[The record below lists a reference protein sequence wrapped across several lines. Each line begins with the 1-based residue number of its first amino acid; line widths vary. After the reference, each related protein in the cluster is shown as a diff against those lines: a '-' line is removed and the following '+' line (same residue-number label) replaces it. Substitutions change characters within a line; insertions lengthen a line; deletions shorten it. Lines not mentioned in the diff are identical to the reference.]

1 MAITTSLV
9 IPAYNESA
17 RLGTGFERLRP
28 TLETMGTDSTEVIII
43 DDGSSDD
50 TARVA
55 HEVYGHLPHTLFVRQ
70 PVNRGKGAAVRLGI
84 ALASGDYVIATD
96 ADMAISPAQFP
107 DFVAKLHD
115 VAVVVGSRGHERHI
129 RYDSVL
135 RTLAGSTFNRFVRHY
150 AHTTLR
156 DTQCGCKG
164 FQRGPGR
171 LLGLLGMIDGFAY
184 DAEIFYLASQLAI
197 PVEPLSVTWD
207 DVRGSSV
214 KMGRDSLT
222 MLRDIRSLTSTRY
235 ENPVVELMTD
245 VDVADVANAARQ
257 ARVQG
262 LVVARGDENALLVL
276 ARDGAPAGM
285 GVAAALGGKL
295 RTATIQELRGRRLE
309 AV

>member
-1 MAITTSLV
+1 VAITTSFV
-9 IPAYNESA
+9 IPAYNEAA
-17 RLGTGFERLRP
+17 RLGAGFERLRP
-28 TLETMGTDSTEVIII
+28 TLETMGTDSTEVIVI

-70 PVNRGKGAAVRLGI
+70 PVNRGKGAAVRLGLG
-84 ALASGDYVIATD
+84 LASGDYVIATD
-96 ADMAISPAQFP
+96 ADMAIKPNQFP
-107 DFVAKLHD
+107 DVVQRLHD
-115 VAVVVGSRGHERHI
+115 VALVPGSRVHERHI

-135 RTLAGSTFNRFVRHY
+135 RTLAASTFNRFVRHY

-184 DAEIFYLASQLAI
+184 DAEMFYLASQLSI
-197 PVEPLSVTWD
+197 QVEPLSVTWD
-207 DVRGSSV
+207 DVSGSSV

-222 MLRDIRSLTSTRY
+222 MLRDIRSLKSTHY
-235 ENPVVELMTD
+235 ENPVVELVTN
-245 VDVADVANAARQ
+245 VDVAAVADAARQ

-276 ARDGAPAGM
+276 PRDGAPAGL
-285 GVAAALGGKL
+285 GVAVVLDGKL
-295 RTATIQELRGRRLE
+295 RTATIEELRGRTFE

>member
-1 MAITTSLV
+1 VAITTSLV

-17 RLGTGFERLRP
+17 RLGTGFERLRL

-96 ADMAISPAQFP
+96 ADMAISPAHFP

-285 GVAAALGGKL
+285 GVAAALGGRL

>member
-1 MAITTSLV
+1 MSITTSLV
-9 IPAYNESA
+9 IPAYNESP
-17 RLGTGFERLRP
+17 RLGTGFERLRL
-28 TLETMGTDSTEVIII
+28 TLETLGTDSTEVIII

-96 ADMAISPAQFP
+96 ADMAIGPAQFP

-115 VAVVVGSRGHERHI
+115 VAVVAGSRVHERHI

-197 PVEPLSVTWD
+197 PVEPLNVTWD

-214 KMGRDSLT
+214 KMGRDSLM

-235 ENPVVELMTD
+235 ENPVVELMTN

-262 LVVARGDENALLVL
+262 LVIARGDENALLVL
-276 ARDGAPAGM
+276 PRDGAPAGM
-285 GVAAALGGKL
+285 GVAAALGGRL
-295 RTATIQELRGRRLE
+295 RTATIQELRGRRLD

>member
-17 RLGTGFERLRP
+17 RLGAGFERLRP
-28 TLETMGTDSTEVIII
+28 TLERMGTDSTEVIVI

-55 HEVYGHLPHTLFVRQ
+55 HEVYGHLPNTLFVRQ
-70 PVNRGKGAAVRLGI
+70 PANRGKGAAVRLGI

-96 ADMAISPAQFP
+96 ADMAINPAQLP

-115 VAVVVGSRGHERHI
+115 VAVAVGSRGHERPI

-135 RTLAGSTFNRFVRHY
+135 RTLAGRTFNRFVRHY

-222 MLRDIRSLTSTRY
+222 MLRDIRSLASTRY

-245 VDVADVANAARQ
+245 VDLADVANAARQ

-295 RTATIQELRGRRLE
+295 RTATIHELRERRLE

>member
-17 RLGTGFERLRP
+17 RLGAGFERLRP
-28 TLETMGTDSTEVIII
+28 TLETMGTDSTEVIVI

-70 PVNRGKGAAVRLGI
+70 PVNRGKGAAVRLGLG
-84 ALASGDYVIATD
+84 LASGDYVIATD
-96 ADMAISPAQFP
+96 ADMAIKPNQFP
-107 DFVAKLHD
+107 DVVARLHD
-115 VAVVVGSRGHERHI
+115 VALVPGSRVHERHI
-129 RYDSVL
+129 RYDSVP
-135 RTLAGSTFNRFVRHY
+135 RTLAASTFNRFVRHY

-184 DAEIFYLASQLAI
+184 DAEMFYLASQLAI
-197 PVEPLSVTWD
+197 QVEPLSVTWD
-207 DVRGSSV
+207 DVSGSSV

-222 MLRDIRSLTSTRY
+222 MLRDIRSLKSTHY
-235 ENPVVELMTD
+235 ENPVVELVTN
-245 VDVADVANAARQ
+245 VDVAAVADAARQ

-276 ARDGAPAGM
+276 PRDGAPAGL
-285 GVAAALGGKL
+285 GVAVVLDGKL
-295 RTATIQELRGRRLE
+295 RTATIEELRGRTFE